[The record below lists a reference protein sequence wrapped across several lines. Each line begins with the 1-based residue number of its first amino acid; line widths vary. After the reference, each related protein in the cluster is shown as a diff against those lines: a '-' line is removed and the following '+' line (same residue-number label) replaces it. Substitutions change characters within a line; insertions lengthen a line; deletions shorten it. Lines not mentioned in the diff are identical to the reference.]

1 MGRSRDFDFE
11 VTMPSPDQVPVKGIL
26 IGFLVLLILW
36 LGYSSAYTVKPNEE
50 AVVLRFG
57 KYYST
62 ETSGL
67 HFKIPLVDKV
77 MIASLEEHS
86 VRLPMGVS
94 FQGGFEQPTRNRGS
108 ERDVLM
114 LTGDLNA
121 TAVEWTIQWK
131 IHQLDHFLFTFP
143 DPDDLNKVNG
153 LISTVAQSVMNRLIG
168 DYSIDEVLTEK
179 RSEVSTLALE
189 ATQETLDQYECGV
202 LITDLQMQRITP
214 PLTVKPAFDAVNS
227 AIQKR
232 DQLEN
237 EANLERNRLI
247 PQAKA
252 ERDRKIRQAEGYA
265 ERRRAEVEGEINALR
280 AKYDAYKQAP
290 DVTRRR
296 LYLESMQ
303 KVLQNVDSK
312 MIIDKDLN
320 NALPLLRLDEGGE
333 K

>member
-1 MGRSRDFDFE
+1 MGRSRNFDFE
-11 VTMPSPDQVPVKGIL
+11 IKMPPPDRFPFKGIL
-26 IGFLVLLILW
+26 VAFMVLVILFLI
-36 LGYSSAYTVKPNEE
+36 YSSAYTVKPSEE

-57 KYYST
+57 EYHST

-67 HFKIPLVDKV
+67 HFKVPLMDTV

-86 VRLPMGVS
+86 IRLPMGVS
-94 FQGGFEQPTRNRGS
+94 FQEYDSSVPAKNSG
-108 ERDVLM
+108 RDMLM

-121 TAVEWTIQWK
+121 TEVQWTVQWK
-131 IHQLDHFLFTFP
+131 IQKLDDFLFTFP
-143 DPDDLNKVNG
+143 EPNDMPQVNG
-153 LISTVAQSVMNRLIG
+153 LVSTVAMSVMNRLIG

-179 RSEVSTLALE
+179 RSEVSSLALE
-189 ATQETLDQYECGV
+189 ATQKTLDQYECGV

-214 PLTVKPAFDAVNS
+214 PLTVKPAFDSVNS
-227 AIQKR
+227 AIQQR

-265 ERRRAEVEGEINALR
+265 ERRRAEVEGEIKALR
-280 AKYDAYKQAP
+280 AKYEAYKLAP
-290 DVTRRR
+290 DVTRKR

-303 KVLQNVDSK
+303 KVLQSVDSK
-312 MIIDKDLN
+312 MIIDNELN
-320 NALPLLRLDEGGE
+320 NALPLLRLDEGGN